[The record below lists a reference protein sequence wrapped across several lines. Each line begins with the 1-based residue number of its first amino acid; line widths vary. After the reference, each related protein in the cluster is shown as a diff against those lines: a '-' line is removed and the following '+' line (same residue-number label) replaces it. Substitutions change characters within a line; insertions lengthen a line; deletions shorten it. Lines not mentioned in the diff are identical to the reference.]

1 MGRDFTDDID
11 DCCEAMLGHT
21 NWGFMDTELDK
32 DVTYKLRKDPKI
44 KYVVVF
50 YKDSYEDC
58 LDEEVCVEPYG
69 NTGSDVDYFHP
80 KARTTKNGKDV

>member
-32 DVTYKLRKDPKI
+32 DVTHKLRKDPKI

-50 YKDSYEDC
+50 YKASDICPKCDVHEIDCECEEEDT
-58 LDEEVCVEPYG
+58 DE
-69 NTGSDVDYFHP
+69 
-80 KARTTKNGKDV
+80 